1 LKFNSLVG
9 AVVKFDKSG
18 YAALGWSV
26 VSFGLQVAANAGKAR
41 EFVCKS
47 SEVVTGYMA
56 RYAEYEIHFRG
67 TEADEGFDFR
77 MKTVYKAI
85 LLYVIALHD
94 YLRRC
99 EAGWFSQLS
108 MSCIDR
114 SNYFRSPY
122 TGSL

>member
-1 LKFNSLVG
+1 MKL
-9 AVVKFDKSG
+9 DKSG
-18 YAALGWSV
+18 HAALVWSV
-26 VSFGLQVAANAGKAR
+26 VSFGLQVAANAEKAS

-47 SEVVTGYMA
+47 SEVVTGYLA

-67 TEADEGFDFR
+67 PEADEGFDLR
-77 MKTVYKAI
+77 MKNVYKAI

-99 EAGWFSQLS
+99 EAGGFLELW
-108 MSCIDR
+108 MSYFVG

-122 TGSL
+122 TRSL

>member
-1 LKFNSLVG
+1 MKFNSLVG

-41 EFVCKS
+41 KFVCES
-47 SEVVTGYMA
+47 SEVVTGYMT
-56 RYAEYEIHFRG
+56 RYAEYEIQFRG
-67 TEADEGFDFR
+67 PEADEGFDLR
-77 MKTVYKAI
+77 MKNVYKAI

-94 YLRRC
+94 FLRRC
-99 EAGWFSQLS
+99 EAGWFSELWT
-108 MSCIDR
+108 SCFDG

-122 TGSL
+122 TRSL